1 MYAPTSTNS
10 PRSGPN
16 SGDEY
21 GLRDFEGAAEILR
34 AWGNGIRPDPDL
46 TVSEWADR
54 HRMLASRAS
63 AEPGRYRTMRTP
75 YMREIMDRLSPGDA
89 AQRIVFMKAAQV
101 GATEAGNNWI
111 GFAIHQ
117 APGPMLAVQPTDPSD
132 HRPPSSRS
140 GLFCAWRSAMTTMT
154 YKHWRDV
161 PDRSWR
167 WKNFSPA
174 EIACRGSGSL
184 RINEEALD
192 KLQALRDR
200 LGKPLIVR
208 SAYRSPAHNR
218 AVGGAPRSK
227 HMDGTAFDIAM
238 AKHDPV
244 AFEAAA
250 RAVGFLGFG
259 YYPRSG
265 FMHIDL
271 GPARQWGERF
281 PVRATAF
288 AAETPPAREVLAH
301 SRTMKGSGA
310 AGVATLGAAGVEVAQ
325 SVLAETQTAILPLV
339 PYLDTLR
346 WVLIAVA
353 LAGLAVTIYARID
366 DWKRGRR

>member
-1 MYAPTSTNS
+1 MTAIT
-10 PRSGPN
+10 
-16 SGDEY
+16 
-21 GLRDFEGAAEILR
+21 
-34 AWGNGIRPDPDL
+34 
-46 TVSEWADR
+46 
-54 HRMLASRAS
+54 
-63 AEPGRYRTMRTP
+63 YR
-75 YMREIMDRLSPGDA
+75 
-89 AQRIVFMKAAQV
+89 
-101 GATEAGNNWI
+101 
-111 GFAIHQ
+111 
-117 APGPMLAVQPTDPSD
+117 
-132 HRPPSSRS
+132 
-140 GLFCAWRSAMTTMT
+140 
-154 YKHWRDV
+154 HWRDV
-161 PDRSWR
+161 PSNRWR

-174 EIACRGSGSL
+174 EIACRGTGAI
-184 RINEEALD
+184 RVHEEALD

-208 SAYRSPAHNR
+208 SAYRSPQHNR
-218 AVGGAPRSK
+218 AIGGAPRSK

-238 AKHDPV
+238 ANHDPV

-250 RAVGFLGFG
+250 RAVGFKGFG

-265 FMHIDL
+265 FIHIDL

-288 AAETPPAREVLAH
+288 AEETPPAREVLAD

-325 SVLAETQTAILPLV
+325 NVLAETQTAILPLV

-346 WVLIAVA
+346 WVFIVVA
-353 LAGLAVTIYARID
+353 IAGLAVTIYARID